1 VLGLPGKENAMLK
14 KILVP
19 ERVRRIKADFACIE
33 HRFLRDG
40 FLASLTHFELL
51 LYLLLVL
58 AADRHGLSFYGFDTI
73 CSILK
78 MEVDDYIEARNALI
92 EKDLISFDG
101 RLFQVLSLPD
111 LPQAP
116 VLLKDPR
123 DMERADPATIRQIFR
138 KTFGEKP

>member
-1 VLGLPGKENAMLK
+1 MIK
-14 KILVP
+14 KILVA

-40 FLASLTHFELL
+40 FLAALTHFELL
-51 LYLLLVL
+51 VYLLLVL

-73 CSILK
+73 CSTLK
-78 MEVDDYIEARNALI
+78 MEVDDYIEARNGLI

-116 VLLKDPR
+116 VLLKNPR
-123 DMERADPATIRQIFR
+123 DMERADPATIRQIF
-138 KTFGEKP
+138 KKAFGEKP